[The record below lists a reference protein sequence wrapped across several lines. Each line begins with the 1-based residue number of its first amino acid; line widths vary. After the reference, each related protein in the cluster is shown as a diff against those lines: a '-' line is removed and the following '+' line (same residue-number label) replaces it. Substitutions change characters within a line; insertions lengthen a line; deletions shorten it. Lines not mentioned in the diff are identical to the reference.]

1 MARQKK
7 TGYGAPTQTFG
18 EWLRQMRDEK
28 GVPLRVVAAAA
39 DMDQAHLSKVELGH
53 RIPTE
58 KQASA
63 MARYFGVDSHE
74 MEARRIAEKFHQD
87 FADNPAAGKAVQ
99 MLNDGPL
106 HE

>member
-1 MARQKK
+1 MARHKK
-7 TGYGAPTQTFG
+7 AGYAAPTQTFG
-18 EWLRQMRDEK
+18 EWLREMREK
-28 GVPLRVVAAAA
+28 KDVPLRVVAAAA

-53 RIPTE
+53 RVPTE
-58 KQASA
+58 KQAA
-63 MARYFGVDSHE
+63 ALARYFGVNAHD
-74 MEARRIAEKFHQD
+74 MEARRIAEKFRQD